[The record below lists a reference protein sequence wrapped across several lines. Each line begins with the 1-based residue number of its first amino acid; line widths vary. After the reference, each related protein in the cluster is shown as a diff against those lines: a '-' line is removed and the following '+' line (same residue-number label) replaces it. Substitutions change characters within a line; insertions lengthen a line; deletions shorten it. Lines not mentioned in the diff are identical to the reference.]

1 MSYAQQKNLFDA
13 LIFLGSSEEGA
24 LETIC
29 LMTEEV

>member
-1 MSYAQQKNLFDA
+1 MSYTQQKDLFEI
-13 LIFLGSSEEGA
+13 LVFLGSSEEDA